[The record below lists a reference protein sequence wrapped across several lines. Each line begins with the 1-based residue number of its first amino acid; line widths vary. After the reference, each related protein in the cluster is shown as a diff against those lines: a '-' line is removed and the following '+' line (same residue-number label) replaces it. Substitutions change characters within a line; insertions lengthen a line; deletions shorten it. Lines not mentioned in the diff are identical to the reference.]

1 MRISLRALLS
11 LKVMVYSL
19 WPVTAWATQITLA
32 NSLMAVPPLAWLM
45 VFILSTVSGLASL
58 LNSLKAEDSRHW
70 LLLTTAHML
79 GSWLSGFIMFLIAED
94 TAVSDLMET
103 VFIAIAA
110 YSGAKLTEKASE
122 LMLSKVGK

>member
-19 WPVTAWATQITLA
+19 WPATAWATQITLA

-58 LNSLKAEDSRHW
+58 LNSLKSEDSRHW
-70 LLLTTAHML
+70 LLLTAAHML
-79 GSWLSGFIMFLIAED
+79 GSWLSGFIMFLIAEE
-94 TAVSDLMET
+94 TATSDLMET

-110 YSGAKLTEKASE
+110 YSGAKLTDKASE
-122 LMLSKVGK
+122 LMLSRIGK